1 MILDPDNQD
10 PGCEG
15 VRERAFTPSILEY
28 DPTIPARYMVWQ
40 NWGIFW
46 VVFWCGQ
53 VGTEEGR
60 IVCCS
65 KKAKVQPEVII
76 NTFRGHHGPVRGLQR
91 NPAFSKNFLSVSD
104 WCLVSGY

>member
-1 MILDPDNQD
+1 M

-15 VRERAFTPSILEY
+15 EGLHPQHPRVRPHHPRQIHGGPVTG
-28 DPTIPARYMVWQ
+28 
-40 NWGIFW
+40 GIFR

-91 NPAFSKNFLSVSD
+91 NPAFSKNFLSVGDMSV
-104 WCLVSGY
+104 VSGQW